1 MFAVLERPSP
11 PRGDRTEVPDPAT
24 HDIDFD
30 RVSVSYPDRAGPV
43 LDGWSLTIEP
53 GEVVALAGPSGCGK
67 STALKVLLGF
77 LAPQAGMLRVGGVDV
92 ATLDPDA
99 WRARIS
105 WMPQH
110 PHLFQGTIAENLR
123 LGRRDATDD
132 ELWHALVLASLADR
146 VAELPDELETR
157 LGERGAGLSAGER
170 QRVALARAFV
180 RDTPVVLLDEP
191 TAHLDS
197 ATETRVTE
205 SLRRFAS
212 GRTVVVVAHRPALLA
227 MADRVVELAPA
238 MALR

>member
-11 PRGDRTEVPDPAT
+11 ARGDRTDVPDLAT
-24 HDIDFD
+24 HDIEFD
-30 RVSVSYPDRAGPV
+30 RVVAGYPDRGGPV

-67 STALKVLLGF
+67 STALKLLLGF
-77 LAPQAGMLRVGGVDV
+77 LAPQAGSLRVGGVDV

-99 WRARIS
+99 WRAHIS

-110 PHLFQGTIAENLR
+110 PHLFAGTIAENLR
-123 LGRRDATDD
+123 LGRSDATDD

-146 VAELPDELETR
+146 VAELPEELETR

-180 RDTPVVLLDEP
+180 RDAPLVLLDEP
-191 TAHLDS
+191 TAPPRRRRPRH
-197 ATETRVTE
+197 E
-205 SLRRFAS
+205 SPNR
-212 GRTVVVVAHRPALLA
+212 
-227 MADRVVELAPA
+227 
-238 MALR
+238 

>member
-1 MFAVLERPSP
+1 M
-11 PRGDRTEVPDPAT
+11 
-24 HDIDFD
+24 
-30 RVSVSYPDRAGPV
+30 
-43 LDGWSLTIEP
+43 LDEWSLTIEP

-67 STALKVLLGF
+67 STVLKLLLGF
-77 LAPQAGMLRVGGVDV
+77 LAPQAGSLRVGGVDV

-99 WRARIS
+99 WRAHIS

-110 PHLFQGTIAENLR
+110 PHLFAGTIAENLR
-123 LGRRDATDD
+123 LGRSDATDD

-146 VAELPDELETR
+146 VAELPEELETR

-180 RDTPVVLLDEP
+180 RDAPLVLLDEP
-191 TAHLDS
+191 TGHLDG
-197 ATETRVTE
+197 ATEARVTE
-205 SLRRFAS
+205 ALRRFAS